1 MRPGGIHEPEKAAG
15 VHAGAEVG
23 SGGAREEHGQDGV
36 PGGSGSGL
44 DGDGATSL
52 DR

>member
-1 MRPGGIHEPEKAAG
+1 MCPGGIHEPEKAAG
-15 VHAGAEVG
+15 VHAGAEDDG
-23 SGGAREEHGQDGV
+23 GGAREEHGQGGV
-36 PGGSGSGL
+36 PGGPGPGP